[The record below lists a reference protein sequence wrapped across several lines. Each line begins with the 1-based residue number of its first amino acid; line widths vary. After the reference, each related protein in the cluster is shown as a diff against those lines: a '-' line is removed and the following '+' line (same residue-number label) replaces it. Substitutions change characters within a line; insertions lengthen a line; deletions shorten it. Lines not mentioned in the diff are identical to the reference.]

1 MTVKQDIEDLKH
13 TIHKFDH
20 QYYVKNSPTIS
31 DQEYDAL
38 IRRLRDLETA
48 HPEYVTP
55 DSPTQRVGGKV
66 DERFKAV
73 VHPVPMLSLDNT
85 YNVDEVRAFHQRVLK
100 GLPDVS
106 EDSVEYVVEL
116 KFDGLA
122 VSLTYE
128 EGLLVRGA
136 TRGDGLQ
143 GEDITA
149 NLRTLRS
156 IPLKIDTKQRMEV
169 RGEVYMPKKE
179 FERINA
185 EREEEGETPFANPR
199 NAAAGA
205 LRLLDPAITAQ
216 RKLGIFIYAVG
227 FLDNN
232 PFNTHYELQE
242 QLDALRFPVNKYNRL
257 CKSFESTLALI
268 EEFRD
273 KRKELDYEVDGL
285 VIQLNSLAY
294 RKQLG
299 ETSKFP
305 RWAVAYKYEAEQAVT
320 EIMDIVC
327 QVGRTGSITPVAELQ
342 PVSISGSTVS
352 RATLHNEDEIKRKD
366 IRVGDR
372 VVIEKAGEII
382 PKVIRVI
389 EPSGDRGQPFKMP
402 TACPQCQSVIYRA
415 EGEVVWRCVNSAC
428 PAQLKER
435 IKHFSSRKAMDIDHL
450 GPAVIEQL
458 VDSGRVKNFSD
469 LYTLKVDELASLERM
484 ADKSAQNLISA
495 IEKSK
500 SAGLSRFLHGL
511 GIRHVGQR
519 TAILLAVKFRSLK
532 VLQATSY
539 DELEKIDEV
548 GTVIAESLN
557 AFLDREP
564 NRQEIERL
572 LELGILMEEQG
583 DAPESGGLLEGRQ
596 FVLTGTLTRFTR
608 EEAKEKIQSLGGR
621 VTSTIS
627 KKTDY
632 LVAGASAGSKLEKAR
647 QLDIPVL
654 DEDALQKLLQGG
666 SNYSARGG

>member
-1 MTVKQDIEDLKH
+1 MMVKQDIEDLKQ
-13 TIHKFDH
+13 TIHQHDH

-38 IRRLRDLETA
+38 LRRLRELEAT
-48 HPEYVTP
+48 HLDYVTP

-73 VHPVPMLSLDNT
+73 MHPVPMLSLDNT
-85 YNVDEVRAFHQRVLK
+85 YNVDEVRAFHQRVLR
-100 GLPDVS
+100 GLPDVP
-106 EDSVEYVVEL
+106 EDSIEYVVEL

-122 VSLTYE
+122 VALTYE

-156 IPLKIDTKQRMEV
+156 IPLKIDTEPFKSIEV

-179 FERINA
+179 FERINT
-185 EREEEGETPFANPR
+185 EREAEGETPFANPR

-216 RKLGIFIYAVG
+216 RKLDIFIYAVG
-227 FLDNN
+227 FLDRN
-232 PFNTHYELQE
+232 PFKTHYELQE
-242 QLDALRFPVNKYNRL
+242 QLGALRFPINKYNRL
-257 CKSFESTLALI
+257 CGNFESTLASI

-273 KRKELDYEVDGL
+273 KRKGLDYEVDGL
-285 VIQLNSLAY
+285 VIQLNSLAH

-320 EIMDIVC
+320 KIIDIVC
-327 QVGRTGSITPVAELQ
+327 QVGRTGSITPVAELR
-342 PVSISGSTVS
+342 PVLISGSTVS

-366 IRVGDR
+366 IRVGDQ

-389 EPSGDRGQPFKMP
+389 EPSGDRGMAFVMP
-402 TACPQCQSVIYRA
+402 TLCPECESSVYRA

-435 IKHFSSRKAMDIDHL
+435 LKHFSSRKAMDIDHF

-458 VDSGRVKNFSD
+458 VDSERVKNFSD
-469 LYTLKVDELASLERM
+469 LYTLKLDEVASLERM

-500 SAGLSRFLHGL
+500 LAGLSRFLYGL
-511 GIRHVGQR
+511 GVRHVGQR
-519 TAILLAVKFRSLK
+519 TAILLAGRFRSIK
-532 VLQATSY
+532 ILQETSY
-539 DELEKIDEV
+539 DELEKIDEI
-548 GTVIAESLN
+548 GPVIAESLK
-557 AFLDREP
+557 AFLDRYT
-564 NRQEIERL
+564 NRQEIDRL
-572 LELGILMEEQG
+572 LERGILMEEQG
-583 DAPESGGLLEGRQ
+583 ELPESGGSFEGQQ

-621 VTSTIS
+621 VTATIS

-632 LVAGASAGSKLEKAR
+632 VVAGTSAGSKLEKAQ
-647 QLDIPVL
+647 QLGIPVL
-654 DEDALQKLLQGG
+654 NEEALQKLMESG
-666 SNYSARGG
+666 

>member
-1 MTVKQDIEDLKH
+1 MTAKQDIEDLKQ
-13 TIHKFDH
+13 TIHQHDH
-20 QYYVKNSPTIS
+20 LYYVKNAPSIS
-31 DQEYDAL
+31 DQEYDGL
-38 IRRLRDLETA
+38 LRSLRELETT
-48 HPEYVTP
+48 HPKYLTP

-73 VHPVPMLSLDNT
+73 VHLAPMLSLDNT
-85 YNVDEVRAFHQRVLK
+85 YNVDEVQAFHQRVLK
-100 GLPDVS
+100 SLPDVPEGS
-106 EDSVEYVVEL
+106 IEYVVEL

-122 VSLTYE
+122 VALTYE
-128 EGLLVRGA
+128 DGLLVKGA

-156 IPLKIDTKQRMEV
+156 IPLKIDTESFKRIEV

-185 EREEEGETPFANPR
+185 ERKAEGEVPFANPR

-216 RKLGIFIYAVG
+216 RKLDIFIYAVG
-227 FLDNN
+227 FLDPN
-232 PFNTHYELQE
+232 PFKTHYELQE
-242 QLDALRFPVNKYNRL
+242 KLDVLRFPINKHNRL
-257 CKSFESTLALI
+257 CKNFESAIALI

-285 VIQLNSLAY
+285 VIQVNSLDH
-294 RKQLG
+294 RKKLG
-299 ETSKFP
+299 ETSRFP

-320 EIMDIVC
+320 EIMNIVC
-327 QVGRTGSITPVAELQ
+327 QVGRTGSITPVAELK
-342 PVSISGSTVS
+342 PVLISGSTVS

-366 IRVGDR
+366 IRVGDQ

-389 EPSGDRGQPFKMP
+389 EPSGEQAQPGKRDQPFKMP
-402 TACPQCQSVIYRA
+402 TICPECQSLIHRPEDEA
-415 EGEVVWRCVNSAC
+415 VWRCVNSAC

-435 IKHFSSRKAMDIDHL
+435 LKHFSSRKAMDIDHL

-469 LYTLKVDELASLERM
+469 LYTLKTDEVASLERM
-484 ADKSAQNLISA
+484 ADKSAQNLVSA
-495 IEKSK
+495 IAKSK
-500 SAGLSRFLHGL
+500 LAGLSRFLYAL
-511 GIRHVGQR
+511 GVRHVGQR
-519 TAILLAVKFRSLK
+519 TAILLARKFRSLK
-532 VLQATSY
+532 ILQETSY
-539 DELEKIDEV
+539 DELEKIDEI
-548 GTVIAESLN
+548 GPVIAESLK
-557 AFLDREP
+557 AFWDRET

-572 LELGILMEEQG
+572 LERDILMEEQG
-583 DAPESGGLLEGRQ
+583 DVPESGGLFEGQQ

-621 VTSTIS
+621 VMSTIS

-632 LVAGASAGSKLEKAR
+632 VVAGSSVGSKLGKAQ
-647 QLDIPVL
+647 QLGIPVL
-654 DEDALQKLLQGG
+654 DEEALQKLME
-666 SNYSARGG
+666 SE

>member
-1 MTVKQDIEDLKH
+1 MMVKQEIETLKQS
-13 TIHKFDH
+13 IHQYDH
-20 QYYVKNSPTIS
+20 LYYVKNSPTVS

-38 IRRLRDLETA
+38 FRCLKELEAA

-85 YNVDEVRAFHQRVLK
+85 YNVDEVRAFHQRVLR
-100 GLPDVS
+100 GLPDAP
-106 EDSVEYVVEL
+106 EDTIEYVVEL

-122 VSLTYE
+122 VALTYE
-128 EGLLVRGA
+128 HGLLVSGA

-149 NLRTLRS
+149 NLRTIRS
-156 IPLKIDTKQRMEV
+156 IPLKIDTEPFHQIEL

-185 EREEEGETPFANPR
+185 QREAEGETPFANPR

-216 RKLGIFIYAVG
+216 RRLDIFIYGVG
-227 FLDNN
+227 FLDAN
-232 PFNTHYELQE
+232 PFQTHFELQE
-242 QLDALRFPVNKYNRL
+242 KLSALRFPVNEHNRL
-257 CKSFESTLALI
+257 CKNFESALALI

-273 KRKELDYEVDGL
+273 KRKEHDYEVDGL
-285 VIQLNSLAY
+285 VIQLNSLAH
-294 RKQLG
+294 RKKLG
-299 ETSKFP
+299 ATSKFP
-305 RWAVAYKYEAEQAVT
+305 RWAVAYKYEAEQSVT
-320 EIMDIVC
+320 EVMDIVC
-327 QVGRTGSITPVAELQ
+327 QVGRTGSITPVAELRS
-342 PVSISGSTVS
+342 VFVSGSTVS
-352 RATLHNEDEIKRKD
+352 RVTLHNEDEIKRKD

-382 PKVIRVI
+382 PKVVRVI
-389 EPSGDRGQPFKMP
+389 ESSGKRGIPFKMP
-402 TACPQCQSVIYRA
+402 TVCPECQAPIYRA
-415 EGEVVWRCVNSAC
+415 ESEAVWRCVNSAC

-435 IKHFSSRKAMDIDHL
+435 LKYFASRKAMDIDHL

-469 LYTLKVDELASLERM
+469 LYILKKDEVASLERL
-484 ADKSAQNLISA
+484 ADKSAQNLIEE

-500 SAGLSRFLHGL
+500 SAGLSRFLHAL
-511 GIRHVGQR
+511 GVRHVGQR
-519 TAILLAVKFRSLK
+519 TAIILAQRFRSLNR
-532 VLQATSY
+532 LQETSY
-539 DELEKIDEV
+539 DELEKIDEI
-548 GTVIAESLN
+548 GPVIAESLRT
-557 AFLDREP
+557 FLDRDT

-572 LELGILMEEQG
+572 RERGILMEEQG
-583 DAPESGGLLEGRQ
+583 DSPESGRLLEGRQ
-596 FVLTGTLTRFTR
+596 FVLTGTLSRFTR

-621 VTSTIS
+621 VTSTVS
-627 KKTDY
+627 KNTDY
-632 LVAGASAGSKLEKAR
+632 LVAGTSAGSKLKKAR
-647 QLDIPVL
+647 QLGIQVL
-654 DEDALQKLLQGG
+654 DEEALQKLIDSG
-666 SNYSARGG
+666 